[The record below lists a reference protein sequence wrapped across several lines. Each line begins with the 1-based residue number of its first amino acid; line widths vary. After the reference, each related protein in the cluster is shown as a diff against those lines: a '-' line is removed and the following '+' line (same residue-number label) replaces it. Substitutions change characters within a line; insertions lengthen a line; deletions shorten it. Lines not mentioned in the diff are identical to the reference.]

1 MHPAEGP
8 LGSKNEDTKTMTAIR
23 SFASQIVAGTAALA
37 LSFAMIGTTVSN
49 PTAPQAPTVQEI
61 LA

>member
-1 MHPAEGP
+1 
-8 LGSKNEDTKTMTAIR
+8 MTAIR

-49 PTAPQAPTVQEI
+49 PTAPKTVTVSGI
-61 LA
+61 MA